1 MFAQTENLPVL
12 ARLHAALDSLEASR
26 DLIRQ
31 VREVK
36 SFRTERREL
45 RSAAELLAAARSLM
59 LQLLSDGDGR

>member
-1 MFAQTENLPVL
+1 MYADTENLPIM

-36 SFRTERREL
+36 SFRTEQREL
-45 RSAAELLAAARSLM
+45 RSAADLVAEARSLV
-59 LQLLSDGDGR
+59 LRLLDGDGR